1 MDLAGNLSNSFEY
14 AKKLLSDF
22 GRLLILIVLNVIPVV
37 NWTVVGYAARVLR
50 ESPGADAPPKL
61 EDYVKLFV
69 EGAKIFFASLI
80 YMIVPLILIMA
91 GVGSFISSGL
101 MGAGPGYMPGLFT
114 PSMMPTLLTGTG
126 IVLVLVGALVAL
138 LMLVLLAA
146 GIAHMVKTGKFSKA
160 FAFGEILSIIKKIG
174 WGKYVAWIVL
184 VAIIAFIIGAITG
197 AIPYIGWLI
206 SVIIGPGVIVFF
218 FRSLG
223 LLYSQ

>member
-50 ESPGADAPPKL
+50 ESPGAYAPPKL

-114 PSMMPTLLTGTG
+114 PGIMPTLLTGTG

-174 WGKYVAWIVL
+174 WGKYIAWIVL